1 MAFDIFDLAAKI
13 SLDST
18 ALEEGLQKTQG
29 SLSAGAVAMGNLAS
43 SAISTALSKT
53 VDFAKSSIKAGA
65 DFDSA
70 MAQVAATSGVT
81 MDELNSNVVTVGDFT
96 GSLRDFAQQEGAT
109 TAFSATQAAE
119 ALNYMA
125 LAGYDATT
133 SVQMLPN
140 VLNLAAAGGMDLA
153 AASDM
158 VTDAQSA
165 LGLSLDETNV
175 MVDQMA
181 KASSTTNTSVS
192 QLGEAIL
199 TVGGTAKSMKGG
211 TEELSAVLGVLAD
224 NGIKGAEGGTHLRNM
239 ILSLSSPT
247 KDAQQAMDELGL
259 SLYDSQG
266 NMRELDDV
274 FQELNEDMKSM
285 TDEQKTQTIA
295 AIFNKTDIKAVN
307 ALLGTNKERWEEVY
321 AAIDDSAGA
330 AQQMAD
336 TQLDNLSGD
345 ITIFQSALEGAQIAI
360 SDGLSPTLREFVQLG
375 TEGLSEVT
383 QALKEGGVS
392 EAANALGGW
401 LADALAKVTEMI
413 PSIIEAGIQVI
424 MGLVSG
430 MGQAM
435 PQIISTA
442 GQSISTLV
450 QGFAQNFPR
459 VVAEGMEVVSNI
471 ANGIVE
477 GLPKV
482 AEQGVQIITT
492 LAEGISQNLPQIVE
506 TVVHVVSQLITT
518 IAENLPLIIAA
529 GVQVLQALVEG
540 IANSIPEMIGT
551 VITVIEAIGE
561 TIVENLPA
569 IIESGLELLLA
580 LAQGIADNLP
590 EMTDT
595 IIEVITQIITVII
608 EHLPEIIEVGVEILI
623 ALGKGLIDTIPV
635 LVADIPQIIDA
646 IKNAFLDIDWG
657 AVGSNIIDGIKS
669 GISSAAGRIADAAR
683 EAARKALDAAKD
695 FLGIHSPSTVFRDQ
709 IGKYMALGMAE
720 GFEDNIPV
728 DDMQNSLDGMVNGLS
743 TTKVKGNNGN
753 VVSTSDNYTFNIYQR
768 EGENDTEFARR
779 IADIINSDVQRKR
792 AVYA

>member
-1 MAFDIFDLAAKI
+1 MDAFDLVAKLK
-13 SLDST
+13 LDSSGY
-18 ALEEGLQKTQG
+18 EEGLQNAGKGASSFGDIFKANIASDLVSKGFDMAVEGAKKLGSSLVDIGKQAFDAYGSLQQNIGGVQKLYGDAANTVLKDSKEAFKTAGMSANEYMETATQFSASLIGSLNGDTQKAAEQTKLAMTAMSDNVNTFGTNAEDVTNAFKGFSKQNYTMLDNLKLGYGGTKSEMERLIKDANEWGKANGEASNLSIDSFSDVVTAIQQIQEKQHIAGTTAKEAGTTIQG
-29 SLSAGAVAMGNLAS
+29 SIGMAKAAWENLLSSLADPDGDIKGSINDLITSIFGDGTPTNLGVIGNALP
-43 SAISTALSKT
+43 AIETA
-53 VDFAKSSIKAGA
+53 I
-65 DFDSA
+65 
-70 MAQVAATSGVT
+70 
-81 MDELNSNVVTVGDFT
+81 
-96 GSLRDFAQQEGAT
+96 EGI
-109 TAFSATQAAE
+109 AE
-119 ALNYMA
+119 ALPGM
-125 LAGYDATT
+125 LTT
-133 SVQMLPN
+133 I
-140 VLNLAAAGGMDLA
+140 
-153 AASDM
+153 
-158 VTDAQSA
+158 TDRIPEF
-165 LGLSLDETNV
+165 LDEIMPN
-175 MVDQMA
+175 
-181 KASSTTNTSVS
+181 
-192 QLGEAIL
+192 
-199 TVGGTAKSMKGG
+199 
-211 TEELSAVLGVLAD
+211 
-224 NGIKGAEGGTHLRNM
+224 
-239 ILSLSSPT
+239 
-247 KDAQQAMDELGL
+247 
-259 SLYDSQG
+259 
-266 NMRELDDV
+266 LDDV
-274 FQELNEDMKSM
+274 MSKVGESITNL
-285 TDEQKTQTIA
+285 IA
-295 AIFNKTDIKAVN
+295 
-307 ALLGTNKERWEEVY
+307 G
-321 AAIDDSAGA
+321 
-330 AQQMAD
+330 
-336 TQLDNLSGD
+336 
-345 ITIFQSALEGAQIAI
+345 IA
-360 SDGLSPTLREFVQLG
+360 EF
-375 TEGLSEVT
+375 
-383 QALKEGGVS
+383 
-392 EAANALGGW
+392 
-401 LADALAKVTEMI
+401 I
-413 PSIIEAGIQVI
+413 PKIIEAGGQII
-424 MGLVSG
+424 KGLVSG
-430 MGQAM
+430 IVIAL
-435 PQIISTA
+435 PKVISTA
-442 GQSISTLV
+442 QSTISSFT
-450 QGFAQNFPR
+450 QGITTNLPT
-459 VVAEGMEVVSNI
+459 VVAKGMEVVSNI

-477 GLPKV
+477 GFPKV

-561 TIVENLPA
+561 TIVENLPT

-669 GISSAAGRIADAAR
+669 GISSAAGRIADAAK

-779 IADIINSDVQRKR
+779 IADIINSYVQRKR

>member
-1 MAFDIFDLAAKI
+1 MDAFDLVAKLK
-13 SLDST
+13 LDSSGY
-18 ALEEGLQKTQG
+18 EEGLQNAGKGASSFGDIFKANIASDLVSKGFDMAVEGAKKLGSSLVDIGKQAFDAYGSLQQNIGGVQKLYGDAANTVLKDSKEAFKTAGMSANEYMETATQFSASLIGSLNGDTQKAAEQTKLAMTAMSDNVNTFGTNAEDVTNAFKGFSKQNYTMLDNLKLGYGGTKSEMERLIKDANEWGKANGEASNLSIDSFSDVVTAIQQIQEKQHIAGTTAKEAGTTIQG
-29 SLSAGAVAMGNLAS
+29 SIGMAKAAWENLLSSLADPDGDIKGSINDLITSIFGDGTPTNLGVIGNALP
-43 SAISTALSKT
+43 AIETA
-53 VDFAKSSIKAGA
+53 I
-65 DFDSA
+65 
-70 MAQVAATSGVT
+70 
-81 MDELNSNVVTVGDFT
+81 
-96 GSLRDFAQQEGAT
+96 EGI
-109 TAFSATQAAE
+109 AE
-119 ALNYMA
+119 ALPGM
-125 LAGYDATT
+125 LTT
-133 SVQMLPN
+133 I
-140 VLNLAAAGGMDLA
+140 
-153 AASDM
+153 
-158 VTDAQSA
+158 TDRIPEF
-165 LGLSLDETNV
+165 LDEIMPN
-175 MVDQMA
+175 
-181 KASSTTNTSVS
+181 
-192 QLGEAIL
+192 
-199 TVGGTAKSMKGG
+199 
-211 TEELSAVLGVLAD
+211 
-224 NGIKGAEGGTHLRNM
+224 
-239 ILSLSSPT
+239 
-247 KDAQQAMDELGL
+247 
-259 SLYDSQG
+259 
-266 NMRELDDV
+266 LDDV
-274 FQELNEDMKSM
+274 MSKVGESITNL
-285 TDEQKTQTIA
+285 IA
-295 AIFNKTDIKAVN
+295 
-307 ALLGTNKERWEEVY
+307 G
-321 AAIDDSAGA
+321 
-330 AQQMAD
+330 
-336 TQLDNLSGD
+336 
-345 ITIFQSALEGAQIAI
+345 IA
-360 SDGLSPTLREFVQLG
+360 EF
-375 TEGLSEVT
+375 
-383 QALKEGGVS
+383 
-392 EAANALGGW
+392 
-401 LADALAKVTEMI
+401 I
-413 PSIIEAGIQVI
+413 PKIIEAGGQII
-424 MGLVSG
+424 KGLVSG
-430 MGQAM
+430 IVIAL
-435 PQIISTA
+435 PKVISTA
-442 GQSISTLV
+442 QSTISSFT

-561 TIVENLPA
+561 TIVENLPT

-657 AVGSNIIDGIKS
+657 AVGSNIIDGIKN
-669 GISSAAGRIADAAR
+669 GISSAAGRIADAAK

>member
-1 MAFDIFDLAAKI
+1 MDAFDLVAKLK
-13 SLDST
+13 LDSSGY
-18 ALEEGLQKTQG
+18 EEGLQKAGKGASSFGDIFKANIASDLVSKGFDMAVEGAKKLGSSLVDIGKQAFDAYGSLQQNIGGVQKLYGDAANTVLKDSKEAFKTAGMSANEYMETATQFSASLIGSLNGDTQKAAEQTKLAMTAMSDNVNTFGTNAEDVTNAFKGFSKQNYTMLDNLKLGYGGTKSEMERLIKDANEWGKANGEASNLSIDSFSDVVTAIQQIQEKQHIAGTTAKEAGTTIQG
-29 SLSAGAVAMGNLAS
+29 SIGMAKAAWENLLSSLADPDGDIKGSINDLITSIFGDGTPTNLGVIGNALP
-43 SAISTALSKT
+43 AIETA
-53 VDFAKSSIKAGA
+53 I
-65 DFDSA
+65 
-70 MAQVAATSGVT
+70 
-81 MDELNSNVVTVGDFT
+81 
-96 GSLRDFAQQEGAT
+96 EGI
-109 TAFSATQAAE
+109 AE
-119 ALNYMA
+119 ALPGM
-125 LAGYDATT
+125 LTT
-133 SVQMLPN
+133 I
-140 VLNLAAAGGMDLA
+140 
-153 AASDM
+153 
-158 VTDAQSA
+158 TDRIPEF
-165 LGLSLDETNV
+165 LDEIMPN
-175 MVDQMA
+175 
-181 KASSTTNTSVS
+181 
-192 QLGEAIL
+192 
-199 TVGGTAKSMKGG
+199 
-211 TEELSAVLGVLAD
+211 
-224 NGIKGAEGGTHLRNM
+224 
-239 ILSLSSPT
+239 
-247 KDAQQAMDELGL
+247 
-259 SLYDSQG
+259 
-266 NMRELDDV
+266 LDDV
-274 FQELNEDMKSM
+274 MSKVGESITNL
-285 TDEQKTQTIA
+285 IA
-295 AIFNKTDIKAVN
+295 
-307 ALLGTNKERWEEVY
+307 G
-321 AAIDDSAGA
+321 
-330 AQQMAD
+330 
-336 TQLDNLSGD
+336 
-345 ITIFQSALEGAQIAI
+345 IA
-360 SDGLSPTLREFVQLG
+360 EF
-375 TEGLSEVT
+375 
-383 QALKEGGVS
+383 
-392 EAANALGGW
+392 
-401 LADALAKVTEMI
+401 I
-413 PSIIEAGIQVI
+413 PKIIEAGGQII
-424 MGLVSG
+424 KGLVSG
-430 MGQAM
+430 IVIAL
-435 PQIISTA
+435 PKVISTA
-442 GQSISTLV
+442 QSTISSFT

-471 ANGIVE
+471 ANGIVK

-561 TIVENLPA
+561 TIVENLPT

-657 AVGSNIIDGIKS
+657 AVGSNIIDGIKN
-669 GISSAAGRIADAAR
+669 GISSAAGRIADAAK

>member
-1 MAFDIFDLAAKI
+1 MDAFDLVAKLK
-13 SLDST
+13 LDSSGY
-18 ALEEGLQKTQG
+18 EEGLQNAGKGASSFGDIFKANIASDLVSKGFDMAVEGAKKLGSSLVDIGKQAFDAYGSLQQNIGGVQKLYGDAANTVLKDSKEAFKTAGMSANEYMETATQFSASLIGSLNGDTQKAAEQTKLAMTAMSDNVNTFGTNAEDVTNAFKGFSKQNYTMLDNLKLGYGGTKSEMERLIKDANEWGKANGEASNLSIDSFSDVVTAIQQIQEKQHIAGTTAKEAGTTIQG
-29 SLSAGAVAMGNLAS
+29 SIGMAKAAWENLLSSLADPDGDIKGSINDLITSIFGDGTPTNLGVIGNALP
-43 SAISTALSKT
+43 AIETA
-53 VDFAKSSIKAGA
+53 I
-65 DFDSA
+65 
-70 MAQVAATSGVT
+70 
-81 MDELNSNVVTVGDFT
+81 
-96 GSLRDFAQQEGAT
+96 EGI
-109 TAFSATQAAE
+109 AE
-119 ALNYMA
+119 ALPGM
-125 LAGYDATT
+125 LTT
-133 SVQMLPN
+133 ITDRIPEFLDKIMPN
-140 VLNLAAAGGMDLA
+140 
-153 AASDM
+153 
-158 VTDAQSA
+158 
-165 LGLSLDETNV
+165 
-175 MVDQMA
+175 
-181 KASSTTNTSVS
+181 
-192 QLGEAIL
+192 
-199 TVGGTAKSMKGG
+199 
-211 TEELSAVLGVLAD
+211 
-224 NGIKGAEGGTHLRNM
+224 
-239 ILSLSSPT
+239 
-247 KDAQQAMDELGL
+247 
-259 SLYDSQG
+259 
-266 NMRELDDV
+266 LDDV
-274 FQELNEDMKSM
+274 MSKVGESITNL
-285 TDEQKTQTIA
+285 IA
-295 AIFNKTDIKAVN
+295 
-307 ALLGTNKERWEEVY
+307 G
-321 AAIDDSAGA
+321 
-330 AQQMAD
+330 
-336 TQLDNLSGD
+336 
-345 ITIFQSALEGAQIAI
+345 IA
-360 SDGLSPTLREFVQLG
+360 EF
-375 TEGLSEVT
+375 
-383 QALKEGGVS
+383 
-392 EAANALGGW
+392 
-401 LADALAKVTEMI
+401 I
-413 PSIIEAGIQVI
+413 PKIIEAGGQII
-424 MGLVSG
+424 KGLVSG
-430 MGQAM
+430 IVIAL
-435 PQIISTA
+435 PKVISTA
-442 GQSISTLV
+442 QSTISSFT

-561 TIVENLPA
+561 TIVENLPT

-657 AVGSNIIDGIKS
+657 AVGSNIIDGIKN
-669 GISSAAGRIADAAR
+669 GISSAAGRIADAAK

-753 VVSTSDNYTFNIYQR
+753 IVSTSDTYTFNIYQR